1 MQVGTKCPAEC
12 EIYLG
17 NQRRLHERVYQTR
30 SHKDELDL
38 SQNWREKK
46 KKGGREEHIQS
57 KEMGK
62 TWMQWQFG
70 KLLTNDR

>member
-12 EIYLG
+12 EIYPG

-46 KKGGREEHIQS
+46 KKKRWERRTYTKQRN
-57 KEMGK
+57 GK
-62 TWMQWQFG
+62 DLDAVAVWEIAYQ
-70 KLLTNDR
+70 